1 MELNDYTK
9 DLINLRFAIFKGRED
24 IMETWDRMSIDSD
37 HYLSEALA
45 DLINRMDEVRD
56 LVNQEIGEQI

>member
-1 MELNDYTK
+1 MP
-9 DLINLRFAIFKGRED
+9 
-24 IMETWDRMSIDSD
+24 IDSD
-37 HYLSEALA
+37 HYLSESLA